1 MGSRR
6 RLKSA
11 CPCLVSLLAN
21 LERIVV
27 LGHGTLQLYILR
39 YHLIRHV
46 ARRHHEVTP
55 CPKVPTPELLA
66 DPTKV
71 SHQTIRRPPL
81 DQLHHSTRRQIR
93 RHTQQQVDVLRP
105 YMALQYF
112 YVVPR
117 TDLPNEI
124 PETNRN
130 VPSQGRLAVL
140 RDKYEVIV

>member
-1 MGSRR
+1 MGSRC

-11 CPCLVSLLAN
+11 CPCLVSLLAY

-46 ARRHHEVTP
+46 ARRHHEITP

-71 SHQTIRRPPL
+71 SCQTIRRPPL

-93 RHTQQQVDVLRP
+93 RHAHQQLDVLRS
-105 YMALQYF
+105 YMTLQYF

-117 TDLPNEI
+117 TDLPDVI

-130 VPSQGRLAVL
+130 IPSQGRLAVL

>member
-11 CPCLVSLLAN
+11 CPCLVSLLTD

-55 CPKVPTPELLA
+55 CPKVPTPELL
-66 DPTKV
+66 PHRPKV
-71 SHQTIRRPPL
+71 AHQTIRRLTL
-81 DQLHHSTRRQIR
+81 DQLHHSARRQIW
-93 RHTQQQVDVLRP
+93 RHAQQQVHVLRP
-105 YMALQYF
+105 HMTLQYF
-112 YVVPR
+112 YLVPS
-117 TDLPNEI
+117 TDLPDEI
-124 PETNRN
+124 PETNRYI
-130 VPSQGRLAVL
+130 PSQGRLAVL